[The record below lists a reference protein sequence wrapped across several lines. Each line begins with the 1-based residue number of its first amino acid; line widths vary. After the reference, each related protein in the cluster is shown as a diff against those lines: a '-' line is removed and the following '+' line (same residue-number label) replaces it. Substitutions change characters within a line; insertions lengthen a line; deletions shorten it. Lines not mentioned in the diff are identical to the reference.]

1 MKMFPSFSND
11 SNTMKLEVIK
21 GRIDDLPYKVSRRTV
36 LNGNNSFFESLSQS
50 LNRRKEGL
58 SSFLSYLILRHYLS
72 NQSNQNLWE
81 IRQNDSRRN

>member
-36 LNGNNSFFESLSQS
+36 LNGNNSFFESLSHN
-50 LNRRKEGL
+50 LKVRKGGF
-58 SSFLSYLILRHYLS
+58 SSFLSHLTLRHYL
-72 NQSNQNLWE
+72 SNQNLWE
-81 IRQNDSRRN
+81 IRQNAETTLDN